1 MHPLRSSTSTT
12 KWATLVPL
20 TFAASIRRKWVP
32 NKGLVLFPAAGGRCR
47 KRDRGQRSDNG
58 SVKNP
63 PWKQAK
69 GETDLGYYRRRE
81 HLQGNKTKNR
91 GCRKKKKDSEIE
103 KADTSIETPDHV
115 KSEGLTEFLDCE
127 WIHSNGQG
135 LMLDNDW
142 SSYFFLPI
150 FRRLA
155 SADVLEVEQK
165 SGANE
170 NGGSLRLSLSL
181 EISRPGDIFVGKL
194 VRKIRERQASE
205 KFRCKTWPEWTQQQ
219 GIVVTRKSRTA
230 TKCSS
235 ATTDRVREPQK
246 PRGTVA
252 TDPET
257 RTAKHFKDCCLVD
270 SLRAMGHKVS
280 YRGDGPWKIS
290 DGMQW
295 LQPMRK
301 TIRPCTF
308 HDALVAQGDFLLA
321 YSNHFVAARRRDGEN
336 LKVNCGRRT
345 HMWKDLRVKSHS
357 GTRALHQDLDGN
369 MLLDPRMLD
378 ACFRVMHRDDVCEE
392 QSLPAENDYSG
403 GKMVEACAQ
412 QILETWESLQLEQME
427 PVVVPTAENLV
438 TLNRRD
444 GYADSDEESGFW
456 HSWEELFGSQAPYS
470 EGGFDD
476 DEENILHSPVP
487 VVVHNF
493 DQIVNDD
500 DTFIVCGVLEDQWNA
515 NSFAGSSLD
524 YAGGSSVLGEDGSI
538 LTSNLMP
545 QDVLLILPQTYFSF
559 EFLSTWAACSR
570 SFRDHVRQQLNW
582 KGLDI
587 PIDVPEFTNDEAR
600 LRRMRRLWKLA
611 RSVIMTQAQL
621 AFLNL
626 PLQKVLIRWEVERI
640 PFSGERSRGYMSSQT
655 LLGAARF
662 LAEIP
667 EEIRTVMIGV
677 KSPFGTR
684 KIFLHIR
691 EAYTER
697 MCFCFSMSGRM
708 DNLPTEKFPDNVLF
722 SELRNEVT
730 LIWNSRMF
738 AVQINQH
745 MFGPVQVREDL
756 PSGPSSQAIPF
767 IWASNPKRSPNSPR
781 IQMLPLLT
789 PVLPDAR
796 CLCILCGLESGLNEQ
811 QWRVCVDCN
820 TWVCREHARALPNMQ
835 CPGCPLVLADYL
847 GGALPPPQMP
857 WEVVMSLP
865 QYFFSYSYMKNLA
878 AASKACKAA
887 IVWGE
892 AWRNKVVEVTWP
904 EFTQTIL
911 LRRVEPLWRH
921 ARIVVFDIAQLA
933 QVLEMPETAHVHF
946 NVTSYQGFL
955 RGGRVVQGFES
966 NQPLMGCANFELH
979 LPPRANGIYFGVQD
993 LDGRKRSYCRV
1004 DNLFT
1009 ADIAWS
1015 FGVTG
1020 SRVQRHPRADQHH
1033 FLPGYANRVCMKW
1046 SQRSFAVN
1054 LNDEV
1059 VIRARLRD
1067 DVGDSAMAAHNF
1079 FEKLVCSDYIRYV
1092 DAGGFVENGAF
1103 LEATTKF
1110 ELVISSIYRR
1120 HAGLFQRLPEAIK
1133 LLPHPMMRA
1142 AMTKRLWEET
1152 LGRTRTILDFLEETN
1167 LNMNVVFYR
1176 YLHAQASKLPQCQL
1190 QVLGRLP
1197 HPVDFPDEKDW
1208 FRLAFEF
1215 SLSLHLLLVTGT
1227 IDGATSTSSGEAKEE
1242 NVQCECRSEKLI
1254 EEEEITRAPCLV
1266 VGLTDNWTA
1275 LCSSSSAR
1283 TWQDVR
1289 GGASE
1294 HRASHSEWF
1303 LLSLRRAEALS
1314 RQHERRSSQEHGL
1327 LPLDGFSL
1335 WNKCYSPYCCPS
1347 YGTHTSSIRLP
1358 MFSFTHELP
1367 PVLEAAPLDW
1377 QSFKCPEI
1385 SCGLLSRVH
1394 RHLRDQRI
1402 SFTAGNHTYHV
1413 DGKKVSISVTGL
1425 VHFFAEEFDA
1435 DAAIACMKR
1444 SQNWPRE
1451 AYAKVVDGKL
1461 QPLPDA
1467 EIKELWRKNSVE
1479 ASARGTWMH
1488 LQIEVF
1494 LNGGCSENP
1503 GVEIDLFAKFLQQF
1517 PTRLL
1522 AFRTEWC
1529 IYAENEDLAG
1539 YLGPFIDEVP
1549 DMAPEVHAMLQSR
1562 ARSTAPPAWQDLSG
1576 GAEAD
1581 SQTSFGRQIE
1591 DELEMQVDDDNA
1603 RRSLEEAFAAGLVFD
1618 AARSVSQGN
1627 LVPSEEDIFRDAKK
1641 RRCMPGAETTMAR
1654 LQEIF
1659 QNSDESCAESFLSMP
1674 PAVQRIHD
1682 RTIVQQ
1688 KKTYLALVS
1697 QRHPTWPETVQ
1708 HLAAAALTCY
1718 RTRLSDMFVR
1728 DYVAL
1733 LWVMEGD
1740 RFLRA
1745 HNGTCYLYHEHGAF
1759 QAFVGMPPE
1768 STFSRVKPFL
1778 LQLEGMFRLMSSR
1791 VERSDYC
1798 LLDEIARLFDEHNS
1812 ACEFLNRCL
1821 DEAIMTAG
1829 TRSTSRR
1836 QMNRLEA
1843 PERGVDAPAEA
1854 PAGTPSWPLFT
1865 ADMISRVA
1873 APLQRDLLED
1883 PVFRQAKDRLEK
1895 FLRGPTEKKV
1905 RAACGLEDRKQ
1916 EGGSSSATALAH
1928 LVRSATTVQD
1938 ANEDASAECLH
1949 ERVRN
1954 AMISYGLNT
1963 RGTPATKLKF
1973 SKAWWTRYSSSKI
1986 GNRTL
1991 TLDVLQD
1998 KKMVIF
2004 AGGAGD
2010 KGNVS
2015 QSFVPI
2021 IPLKKELDHVCDIAA
2036 PEQRTQLQECYDAR
2050 ALWKIAEQNP
2060 SRETNVQI
2068 MLSCYD
2074 KICQRLQRRRG
2085 KKSVHLLEMQDA
2097 WMSRKKKLENQE
2109 NALQDLLELLESAR
2123 KKTSEDAASSQA
2135 ARSKPSQETGEKR
2148 RARRKRPDA
2157 VEALDASA
2165 SSTARQRKENPHG
2178 EDAFVTQETIYG
2190 IVPAN
2195 LGIRTRR
2202 YARGAAAQHLGRA
2215 WQALVLSHTTDLDIV
2230 NCCFNI
2236 MLQLLDKLDVDQ
2248 REWSNQKETLR
2259 TYAQVSERTGLFMN
2273 PTFAA
2278 ASTPFSAGQKK
2289 LMHLHTQGD
2298 PHCVALE
2305 VVTANEFIITDEK
2318 KQYKV
2323 SSTDF
2328 LKCLKAAVDSKYIVL
2343 FDIFGSEAEANAA
2356 QASNTDDALTATE
2369 MDSLRCLHAAGEAQD
2384 DDFVVDMEEATD
2396 AEEPPEES
2404 EDEGIVRVGDRLLSS
2419 LKNEVT
2425 QLKAECIPRS
2435 DGEYRCPFCPWRSW
2449 AANQSKKRVLDH
2461 VEKYHDHIHQF
2472 VYSLHAALVARFPP
2486 ETCSLLPRHV
2496 NHWWPILED
2505 LFTCPKLMC
2514 VMQGLMQ
2521 EVMQHDELQVISID
2535 CTMRCCLPL
2544 MGQAHPRS
2552 SQEAK
2557 RSAAFRGQVMTVRG
2571 RTNAVVVLEPLAAD
2585 DSETCVRVLAETL
2598 PAQALAQEEM
2608 LRNHIENRSM
2618 RLRDA
2623 EHILAQINSEIPFF
2637 VRVDF
2642 IRAIAALCA
2651 VYSHEVIRVAPG
2663 PNRQVY
2669 KLLHSATA
2677 VNRAEWYFNN
2687 TRLQHMLEARR
2698 LPLLPTGT
2706 TSNESLHREINVWFR
2721 ETFKLHQTSLRL
2733 KLQVLK
2739 LAKNLSHNSALYRP
2753 TTRQMKHAELLA
2765 RASARPLWSYVEW
2778 QNWCRELAHDKM
2790 PDKADL
2796 PLYRERKRQQA
2807 VVKKA
2812 ACKKPAA
2819 SPQTRKKVHRT
2830 PHTLKRKEPNLVSRF
2845 LSVATDRG
2853 SVQSWWTFTGIVS
2866 GGAHADQSEGVCQQ
2880 LQRLAMHRPVSAPHL
2895 PRASLVEEEGAGVWS
2910 RLGNI
2915 CRPSSAPHL
2924 LRASLVQKEGA
2935 LRAPVEEKEEE
2946 SEEEVQDRPEE
2957 QAEEVID
2964 AEAAASTQEEQE
2976 EGEDWRAGAA
2986 ANWQWQW
2993 QDGTEDRR
3001 YTDMYAWPSQDR
3013 RSTDIYAWPS
3023 QVPEPS
3029 TSSRPTRN
3037 VEDWLPRAEELW
3049 IDFRV
3054 VLLALLHEWSVKCS
3068 KTILEQQSFLLQMI
3082 QAKWTETV
3090 GANRTELRIP
3100 SDWFGRQL
3108 APVTLG
3114 LFDEALEL
3122 LPNTEETLHQRIG
3135 KAINYLEGRRRLFTC
3150 LRNAIFCPR
3159 SIVVLGR
3166 KEPRELSDVDR
3177 FERLTGTVVRVD
3189 TLKTGKLVHMEYSL
3203 GGPARL
3209 ISSFVKPDENHP
3221 VGASRHFCVGWRWD
3235 HYDKAWCGRDE
3246 SVREHS
3252 NRRTGREEEPDNEGG
3267 NRRRLPDDAF
3277 QVLEAFLSLDIEQA
3291 LIDVLKQ
3298 DQCNLTD
3305 MKRRLKTKEDKPV
3318 PPTSTL
3324 QAELQIAGEKVKVG
3338 MHPLR
3343 SSTSTTKWAT
3353 LVPLTFAAS
3362 IRRKWV
3368 PNKGLVLFPAAGGR
3382 CRKRDRGQRS
3392 DNGSVKNPPW
3402 KQAKGETDLGYYR
3415 RREHL
3420 QGNKTKNRGCRKKKS
3435 VSSCVPVTMTKK
3447 DSEIEKADT
3456 SIETPD
3462 HVKSEG
3468 LTEFLDCEWIH
3479 SNGQGLMLDN
3489 DWSSYFFLPIF
3500 RRLASADVLEVEQK
3514 SGANENGGSL
3524 RLSLSLEISRPGDIF
3539 VGKLVRKIRER
3550 QASEKFRCKTWP
3562 EWTQQQGI
3570 VVTRKSRTATKC
3582 SSATTDRVREPQKP
3596 RGTVA
3601 TDPETRTAK
3610 HFKDCCLVDS
3620 LRAMGHKVSYRG
3632 DGPWKI
3638 SDGMQ
3643 WLQPMRKTI
3652 RPCTFHDAL
3661 VAQGDFLLAY
3671 SNHFVAARRRD
3682 GENLKVNCGRRT
3694 HMWKDLRVKS
3704 HSGTRALHQD
3714 LDGNMLL
3721 DPRMLDACFRVM
3733 HRDDVC
3739 EEQSLPAENDYSGG
3753 KMVEACA
3760 QQILE
3765 TWESLQLEQ
3774 MEPVVVPT
3782 AENLVTL
3789 NRRDGYADSD
3799 EESGFWHSWEELFG
3813 SQAPYSE
3820 GGFDDDEENILHS
3833 PVPVVV
3839 HNFDQI
3845 VNDDDTFIV
3854 CGVLEDQW
3862 NANSFAGSS
3871 LDYAGGSSVLGED
3884 GSILTS
3890 NLMPQDVLLILPQT
3904 YFSFEFLS
3912 TWAACS
3918 RSFRDHV
3925 RQQLNWKGL
3934 DIPIDVP
3941 EFTNDEAR
3949 LRRMRRLWKLA
3960 RSVIMTQAQLAF
3972 LNLPLQKVLIRWE
3985 VERIP
3990 FSGERSRGYMSSQTL
4005 LGAARFLAEI
4015 PEEIRTV
4022 MIGVKSPFGTRKIFL
4037 HIREAYTERMC
4048 FCFSMSGRMD
4058 NLPTE
4063 KFPDNVLFSEL
4074 RNEVTL
4080 IWNSRMFAVQINQH
4094 MFGPVQVR
4102 EDLPSGPSSQ
4112 AIPFIWAS
4120 NPKRSPN
4127 SPRIQMLPLLTPVL
4141 PDARCLCILCGL
4153 ESGLNEQQWRVCVD
4167 CNTWVCREH
4176 ARALPNMQCPGCP
4189 LVLADYLGGAL
4200 PPPQMPWEVV
4210 MSLPQY
4216 FFSYSYM
4223 KNLAAASKACK
4234 AAIVSGEAWRNKVVE
4249 VTWPEF
4255 TQTILLRR
4263 VEPLWRHARIVVF
4276 DIAQLAQVLEM
4287 PETAHVHFNVTS
4299 YQGFLRGGRVVQ
4311 GFESNQPLMG
4321 CANFELHLPPRANG
4335 IYFGVQDLDGRKRS
4349 YCRVDNLFTADIA
4362 WSFGVTG
4369 SRVQRHPRAD
4379 QHHFLPGYANRVCMK
4394 WSQRSFAVN
4403 LNDEVVIRARLR
4415 DDVGDS
4421 AMAAHNFFEKL
4432 VCSDYIRY
4440 VDAGGFV
4447 ENGAFLEA
4455 TTKFELVISSIYRR
4469 HAGLFQRLPE
4479 AIKLLPHP
4487 MMRAAMTKRLWEE
4500 TLGRTRTIL
4509 DFLEETNLNMNVVF
4523 YRYLHAQA
4531 SKLPQCQLQV
4541 LGRLPHPV
4549 DFPDEKDWFRLAF
4562 EFSLSLHLLLVTGT
4576 IDGATSTSSG
4586 EAKEENVQCE
4596 CRSEKLI
4603 EEEEITRAP
4612 CLVVG
4617 LTDNWTAL
4625 CSSSSARTWQDVRGG
4640 ASEHRASHSE
4650 WFLLSLRRAEALSR
4664 QHERRSSQEHG
4675 LLPLDGF
4682 SLWNKCYSPYC
4693 CPSYG
4698 THTSSIRLPMFSF
4711 THELPPV
4718 LEAAPLDWQSF
4729 KCPEISCGLLSRVHR
4744 HLRDQRIS
4752 FTAGN
4757 HTYHVDGKKVSISV
4771 TGLVHFFAEEFDA
4784 DAAIACMKR
4793 SQNWPRE
4800 AYAKVVDGKLQ
4811 PLPDA
4816 EIKELWR
4823 KNSVEASARGTWMH
4837 LQIEVFLN
4845 GGCSE
4850 NPGVEID
4857 LFAKF
4862 LQQFPTRLLAFRT
4875 EWCIYAENEDLAGYL
4890 GPFID
4895 EVPDMAPEVHAMLQS
4910 RARSTAPPAW
4920 QDLSGGAEADSQTSF
4935 GRQIEDEL
4943 EMQVDDDNARRSL
4956 EEAFAAGLVFDA
4968 ARSVSQGNLVPS
4980 EEDIFRDAKK
4990 RRCMP
4995 GAETTMARLQEIFQ
5009 NSDESCA
5016 ESFLSMPPAVQRI
5029 HDRTIVQQKKT
5040 YLALVSQRHPTWPE
5054 TVQHLA
5060 AAALTCYRARLS
5072 DMFVRDYVALLWV
5085 MEGDRFLRAH
5095 NGTCYL
5101 YHEHGAFQA
5110 FVGMPPESTFSRV
5123 KPFLLQLEGMFRL
5136 MSSRVERS
5144 DYCLLDEIARL
5155 FDEHNSAC
5163 EFLNRCLDE
5172 AIMTAGTRSTSRR
5185 QMNRLEAPERG
5196 VDAPAEAPAGTPS
5209 WPLFTADMI
5218 SRVAAP
5224 LQRDLL
5230 EDPVFR
5236 QAKDRLEKFLRG
5248 PTEKKVRAACGLEDR
5263 KQEGGSSSAT
5273 ALAHLVRSATTVQD
5287 ANEDASAECLHER
5300 VRNAMISYGLNTRGT
5315 PATKLKFS
5323 KAWWTRYSS
5332 SKIGNRT
5339 LTLDVLQDKKM
5350 VIFAGGAGDKGN
5362 VSQSFVPIIPL
5373 KKELDHVCDI
5383 AAPEQRTQLQ
5393 ECYDARAL
5401 WKIAEQ
5407 NPSRETNVQIM
5418 LSCYDKICQR
5428 LQRRRGKK
5436 SVHLLEMQDAWMSR
5450 KKKLENQENALQDLL
5465 ELLESARK
5473 KTSEDAASSQ
5483 AARSKPSQET
5493 GEKRRAR
5500 RKRPDAVEALDA
5512 SASSTARQRKENPHG
5527 EDAFVTQ
5534 ETIYGIVPANLGIRT
5549 RRYARGAAA
5558 QHLGRAWQALVLS
5571 HTTDLDIVNCC
5582 FNIMLQLLDKLDVDQ
5597 REWSNQKETLRRCAE
5612 ERDKVIEEDIQLDG
5626 ATGKD
5631 VLNKVFNGG
5640 NPTYAQ
5646 VSERTGLFMNPTF
5659 AAASTPFSAGQ
5670 KKLMHLHTQGD
5681 PHCVALEVV
5690 TANEFIITDEKKQY
5704 KVSSTDFLKCLKAAV
5719 DSKYIVLFDIFG
5731 SEAEANAAQAS
5742 NTDDALTATEMDS
5755 LRCLHAAGEAQD
5767 DDFVVDMEEATDAEE
5782 PPEESEDE
5790 GIVRVGDRLLSSL
5803 KNEVTQLKAECIPRS
5818 DGEYRCPFCPW
5829 RSWAANQSKK
5839 RVLDHVEKYHDH
5851 IHQFVYSLHAALVAR
5866 FPPETCSLL
5875 PRHVNHWWPILEDL
5889 FTCPKLMCV
5898 MQGLMQEVM
5907 QHDELQ
5913 VISIDCTMRCC
5924 LPLMGQAH
5932 PRSSQEAKRSAAF
5945 RGQEASARAD

>member
-1 MHPLRSSTSTT
+1 MGKCFRGEKVKVGMHPLRSSTSTT

-115 KSEGLTEFLDCE
+115 KSEGLTEFLDC
-127 WIHSNGQG
+127 
-135 LMLDNDW
+135 
-142 SSYFFLPI
+142 SYFFLPI

-336 LKVNCGRRT
+336 LKVNCGRT

-357 GTRALHQDLDGN
+357 GTH
-369 MLLDPRMLD
+369 
-378 ACFRVMHRDDVCEE
+378 
-392 QSLPAENDYSG
+392 
-403 GKMVEACAQ
+403 
-412 QILETWESLQLEQME
+412 
-427 PVVVPTAENLV
+427 
-438 TLNRRD
+438 
-444 GYADSDEESGFW
+444 
-456 HSWEELFGSQAPYS
+456 
-470 EGGFDD
+470 
-476 DEENILHSPVP
+476 
-487 VVVHNF
+487 
-493 DQIVNDD
+493 
-500 DTFIVCGVLEDQWNA
+500 
-515 NSFAGSSLD
+515 
-524 YAGGSSVLGEDGSI
+524 
-538 LTSNLMP
+538 
-545 QDVLLILPQTYFSF
+545 
-559 EFLSTWAACSR
+559 
-570 SFRDHVRQQLNW
+570 
-582 KGLDI
+582 
-587 PIDVPEFTNDEAR
+587 
-600 LRRMRRLWKLA
+600 
-611 RSVIMTQAQL
+611 
-621 AFLNL
+621 
-626 PLQKVLIRWEVERI
+626 
-640 PFSGERSRGYMSSQT
+640 
-655 LLGAARF
+655 
-662 LAEIP
+662 
-667 EEIRTVMIGV
+667 
-677 KSPFGTR
+677 
-684 KIFLHIR
+684 
-691 EAYTER
+691 
-697 MCFCFSMSGRM
+697 
-708 DNLPTEKFPDNVLF
+708 
-722 SELRNEVT
+722 
-730 LIWNSRMF
+730 
-738 AVQINQH
+738 
-745 MFGPVQVREDL
+745 
-756 PSGPSSQAIPF
+756 
-767 IWASNPKRSPNSPR
+767 
-781 IQMLPLLT
+781 
-789 PVLPDAR
+789 
-796 CLCILCGLESGLNEQ
+796 
-811 QWRVCVDCN
+811 
-820 TWVCREHARALPNMQ
+820 
-835 CPGCPLVLADYL
+835 
-847 GGALPPPQMP
+847 
-857 WEVVMSLP
+857 
-865 QYFFSYSYMKNLA
+865 
-878 AASKACKAA
+878 
-887 IVWGE
+887 
-892 AWRNKVVEVTWP
+892 
-904 EFTQTIL
+904 
-911 LRRVEPLWRH
+911 
-921 ARIVVFDIAQLA
+921 
-933 QVLEMPETAHVHF
+933 
-946 NVTSYQGFL
+946 
-955 RGGRVVQGFES
+955 
-966 NQPLMGCANFELH
+966 
-979 LPPRANGIYFGVQD
+979 
-993 LDGRKRSYCRV
+993 
-1004 DNLFT
+1004 
-1009 ADIAWS
+1009 
-1015 FGVTG
+1015 
-1020 SRVQRHPRADQHH
+1020 
-1033 FLPGYANRVCMKW
+1033 
-1046 SQRSFAVN
+1046 
-1054 LNDEV
+1054 
-1059 VIRARLRD
+1059 
-1067 DVGDSAMAAHNF
+1067 
-1079 FEKLVCSDYIRYV
+1079 
-1092 DAGGFVENGAF
+1092 
-1103 LEATTKF
+1103 
-1110 ELVISSIYRR
+1110 
-1120 HAGLFQRLPEAIK
+1120 
-1133 LLPHPMMRA
+1133 
-1142 AMTKRLWEET
+1142 
-1152 LGRTRTILDFLEETN
+1152 
-1167 LNMNVVFYR
+1167 
-1176 YLHAQASKLPQCQL
+1176 
-1190 QVLGRLP
+1190 
-1197 HPVDFPDEKDW
+1197 
-1208 FRLAFEF
+1208 
-1215 SLSLHLLLVTGT
+1215 
-1227 IDGATSTSSGEAKEE
+1227 
-1242 NVQCECRSEKLI
+1242 
-1254 EEEEITRAPCLV
+1254 
-1266 VGLTDNWTA
+1266 
-1275 LCSSSSAR
+1275 
-1283 TWQDVR
+1283 
-1289 GGASE
+1289 
-1294 HRASHSEWF
+1294 
-1303 LLSLRRAEALS
+1303 
-1314 RQHERRSSQEHGL
+1314 
-1327 LPLDGFSL
+1327 
-1335 WNKCYSPYCCPS
+1335 
-1347 YGTHTSSIRLP
+1347 
-1358 MFSFTHELP
+1358 
-1367 PVLEAAPLDW
+1367 
-1377 QSFKCPEI
+1377 
-1385 SCGLLSRVH
+1385 
-1394 RHLRDQRI
+1394 
-1402 SFTAGNHTYHV
+1402 
-1413 DGKKVSISVTGL
+1413 
-1425 VHFFAEEFDA
+1425 
-1435 DAAIACMKR
+1435 
-1444 SQNWPRE
+1444 
-1451 AYAKVVDGKL
+1451 
-1461 QPLPDA
+1461 
-1467 EIKELWRKNSVE
+1467 
-1479 ASARGTWMH
+1479 
-1488 LQIEVF
+1488 
-1494 LNGGCSENP
+1494 
-1503 GVEIDLFAKFLQQF
+1503 
-1517 PTRLL
+1517 
-1522 AFRTEWC
+1522 
-1529 IYAENEDLAG
+1529 
-1539 YLGPFIDEVP
+1539 
-1549 DMAPEVHAMLQSR
+1549 
-1562 ARSTAPPAWQDLSG
+1562 
-1576 GAEAD
+1576 
-1581 SQTSFGRQIE
+1581 
-1591 DELEMQVDDDNA
+1591 
-1603 RRSLEEAFAAGLVFD
+1603 
-1618 AARSVSQGN
+1618 
-1627 LVPSEEDIFRDAKK
+1627 
-1641 RRCMPGAETTMAR
+1641 
-1654 LQEIF
+1654 
-1659 QNSDESCAESFLSMP
+1659 
-1674 PAVQRIHD
+1674 
-1682 RTIVQQ
+1682 
-1688 KKTYLALVS
+1688 
-1697 QRHPTWPETVQ
+1697 
-1708 HLAAAALTCY
+1708 
-1718 RTRLSDMFVR
+1718 
-1728 DYVAL
+1728 
-1733 LWVMEGD
+1733 
-1740 RFLRA
+1740 
-1745 HNGTCYLYHEHGAF
+1745 
-1759 QAFVGMPPE
+1759 
-1768 STFSRVKPFL
+1768 
-1778 LQLEGMFRLMSSR
+1778 
-1791 VERSDYC
+1791 
-1798 LLDEIARLFDEHNS
+1798 
-1812 ACEFLNRCL
+1812 
-1821 DEAIMTAG
+1821 
-1829 TRSTSRR
+1829 
-1836 QMNRLEA
+1836 
-1843 PERGVDAPAEA
+1843 
-1854 PAGTPSWPLFT
+1854 
-1865 ADMISRVA
+1865 
-1873 APLQRDLLED
+1873 
-1883 PVFRQAKDRLEK
+1883 
-1895 FLRGPTEKKV
+1895 
-1905 RAACGLEDRKQ
+1905 
-1916 EGGSSSATALAH
+1916 
-1928 LVRSATTVQD
+1928 
-1938 ANEDASAECLH
+1938 
-1949 ERVRN
+1949 
-1954 AMISYGLNT
+1954 
-1963 RGTPATKLKF
+1963 
-1973 SKAWWTRYSSSKI
+1973 
-1986 GNRTL
+1986 
-1991 TLDVLQD
+1991 
-1998 KKMVIF
+1998 
-2004 AGGAGD
+2004 
-2010 KGNVS
+2010 
-2015 QSFVPI
+2015 
-2021 IPLKKELDHVCDIAA
+2021 
-2036 PEQRTQLQECYDAR
+2036 
-2050 ALWKIAEQNP
+2050 
-2060 SRETNVQI
+2060 
-2068 MLSCYD
+2068 
-2074 KICQRLQRRRG
+2074 
-2085 KKSVHLLEMQDA
+2085 
-2097 WMSRKKKLENQE
+2097 
-2109 NALQDLLELLESAR
+2109 
-2123 KKTSEDAASSQA
+2123 
-2135 ARSKPSQETGEKR
+2135 
-2148 RARRKRPDA
+2148 
-2157 VEALDASA
+2157 
-2165 SSTARQRKENPHG
+2165 
-2178 EDAFVTQETIYG
+2178 
-2190 IVPAN
+2190 
-2195 LGIRTRR
+2195 
-2202 YARGAAAQHLGRA
+2202 
-2215 WQALVLSHTTDLDIV
+2215 
-2230 NCCFNI
+2230 
-2236 MLQLLDKLDVDQ
+2236 
-2248 REWSNQKETLR
+2248 
-2259 TYAQVSERTGLFMN
+2259 
-2273 PTFAA
+2273 
-2278 ASTPFSAGQKK
+2278 
-2289 LMHLHTQGD
+2289 
-2298 PHCVALE
+2298 
-2305 VVTANEFIITDEK
+2305 
-2318 KQYKV
+2318 
-2323 SSTDF
+2323 
-2328 LKCLKAAVDSKYIVL
+2328 
-2343 FDIFGSEAEANAA
+2343 
-2356 QASNTDDALTATE
+2356 
-2369 MDSLRCLHAAGEAQD
+2369 
-2384 DDFVVDMEEATD
+2384 
-2396 AEEPPEES
+2396 
-2404 EDEGIVRVGDRLLSS
+2404 
-2419 LKNEVT
+2419 
-2425 QLKAECIPRS
+2425 
-2435 DGEYRCPFCPWRSW
+2435 
-2449 AANQSKKRVLDH
+2449 
-2461 VEKYHDHIHQF
+2461 
-2472 VYSLHAALVARFPP
+2472 
-2486 ETCSLLPRHV
+2486 
-2496 NHWWPILED
+2496 
-2505 LFTCPKLMC
+2505 
-2514 VMQGLMQ
+2514 
-2521 EVMQHDELQVISID
+2521 
-2535 CTMRCCLPL
+2535 
-2544 MGQAHPRS
+2544 
-2552 SQEAK
+2552 
-2557 RSAAFRGQVMTVRG
+2557 
-2571 RTNAVVVLEPLAAD
+2571 
-2585 DSETCVRVLAETL
+2585 
-2598 PAQALAQEEM
+2598 
-2608 LRNHIENRSM
+2608 
-2618 RLRDA
+2618 
-2623 EHILAQINSEIPFF
+2623 
-2637 VRVDF
+2637 
-2642 IRAIAALCA
+2642 
-2651 VYSHEVIRVAPG
+2651 
-2663 PNRQVY
+2663 
-2669 KLLHSATA
+2669 
-2677 VNRAEWYFNN
+2677 
-2687 TRLQHMLEARR
+2687 
-2698 LPLLPTGT
+2698 
-2706 TSNESLHREINVWFR
+2706 
-2721 ETFKLHQTSLRL
+2721 
-2733 KLQVLK
+2733 
-2739 LAKNLSHNSALYRP
+2739 
-2753 TTRQMKHAELLA
+2753 
-2765 RASARPLWSYVEW
+2765 
-2778 QNWCRELAHDKM
+2778 
-2790 PDKADL
+2790 
-2796 PLYRERKRQQA
+2796 
-2807 VVKKA
+2807 
-2812 ACKKPAA
+2812 
-2819 SPQTRKKVHRT
+2819 
-2830 PHTLKRKEPNLVSRF
+2830 
-2845 LSVATDRG
+2845 
-2853 SVQSWWTFTGIVS
+2853 
-2866 GGAHADQSEGVCQQ
+2866 
-2880 LQRLAMHRPVSAPHL
+2880 
-2895 PRASLVEEEGAGVWS
+2895 
-2910 RLGNI
+2910 
-2915 CRPSSAPHL
+2915 
-2924 LRASLVQKEGA
+2924 
-2935 LRAPVEEKEEE
+2935 
-2946 SEEEVQDRPEE
+2946 
-2957 QAEEVID
+2957 
-2964 AEAAASTQEEQE
+2964 
-2976 EGEDWRAGAA
+2976 
-2986 ANWQWQW
+2986 
-2993 QDGTEDRR
+2993 
-3001 YTDMYAWPSQDR
+3001 
-3013 RSTDIYAWPS
+3013 
-3023 QVPEPS
+3023 
-3029 TSSRPTRN
+3029 
-3037 VEDWLPRAEELW
+3037 
-3049 IDFRV
+3049 
-3054 VLLALLHEWSVKCS
+3054 
-3068 KTILEQQSFLLQMI
+3068 
-3082 QAKWTETV
+3082 
-3090 GANRTELRIP
+3090 
-3100 SDWFGRQL
+3100 
-3108 APVTLG
+3108 
-3114 LFDEALEL
+3114 
-3122 LPNTEETLHQRIG
+3122 
-3135 KAINYLEGRRRLFTC
+3135 
-3150 LRNAIFCPR
+3150 
-3159 SIVVLGR
+3159 
-3166 KEPRELSDVDR
+3166 
-3177 FERLTGTVVRVD
+3177 
-3189 TLKTGKLVHMEYSL
+3189 
-3203 GGPARL
+3203 
-3209 ISSFVKPDENHP
+3209 
-3221 VGASRHFCVGWRWD
+3221 
-3235 HYDKAWCGRDE
+3235 
-3246 SVREHS
+3246 
-3252 NRRTGREEEPDNEGG
+3252 
-3267 NRRRLPDDAF
+3267 
-3277 QVLEAFLSLDIEQA
+3277 
-3291 LIDVLKQ
+3291 
-3298 DQCNLTD
+3298 
-3305 MKRRLKTKEDKPV
+3305 
-3318 PPTSTL
+3318 
-3324 QAELQIAGEKVKVG
+3324 
-3338 MHPLR
+3338 
-3343 SSTSTTKWAT
+3343 
-3353 LVPLTFAAS
+3353 
-3362 IRRKWV
+3362 
-3368 PNKGLVLFPAAGGR
+3368 
-3382 CRKRDRGQRS
+3382 
-3392 DNGSVKNPPW
+3392 
-3402 KQAKGETDLGYYR
+3402 
-3415 RREHL
+3415 
-3420 QGNKTKNRGCRKKKS
+3420 
-3435 VSSCVPVTMTKK
+3435 
-3447 DSEIEKADT
+3447 
-3456 SIETPD
+3456 
-3462 HVKSEG
+3462 
-3468 LTEFLDCEWIH
+3468 
-3479 SNGQGLMLDN
+3479 
-3489 DWSSYFFLPIF
+3489 
-3500 RRLASADVLEVEQK
+3500 
-3514 SGANENGGSL
+3514 
-3524 RLSLSLEISRPGDIF
+3524 
-3539 VGKLVRKIRER
+3539 
-3550 QASEKFRCKTWP
+3550 
-3562 EWTQQQGI
+3562 
-3570 VVTRKSRTATKC
+3570 
-3582 SSATTDRVREPQKP
+3582 
-3596 RGTVA
+3596 
-3601 TDPETRTAK
+3601 
-3610 HFKDCCLVDS
+3610 
-3620 LRAMGHKVSYRG
+3620 
-3632 DGPWKI
+3632 
-3638 SDGMQ
+3638 
-3643 WLQPMRKTI
+3643 
-3652 RPCTFHDAL
+3652 
-3661 VAQGDFLLAY
+3661 
-3671 SNHFVAARRRD
+3671 
-3682 GENLKVNCGRRT
+3682 
-3694 HMWKDLRVKS
+3694 
-3704 HSGTRALHQD
+3704 ALHQD

-4596 CRSEKLI
+4596 C
-4603 EEEEITRAP
+4603 
-4612 CLVVG
+4612 
-4617 LTDNWTAL
+4617 
-4625 CSSSSARTWQDVRGG
+4625 

-4823 KNSVEASARGTWMH
+4823 KNSVEASARGTWM
-4837 LQIEVFLN
+4837 QIEVFLN

-5060 AAALTCYRARLS
+5060 AAALTCYRTRLS

-5362 VSQSFVPIIPL
+5362 VSQSFV
-5373 KKELDHVCDI
+5373 
-5383 AAPEQRTQLQ
+5383 
-5393 ECYDARAL
+5393 
-5401 WKIAEQ
+5401 
-5407 NPSRETNVQIM
+5407 
-5418 LSCYDKICQR
+5418 
-5428 LQRRRGKK
+5428 
-5436 SVHLLEMQDAWMSR
+5436 
-5450 KKKLENQENALQDLL
+5450 
-5465 ELLESARK
+5465 
-5473 KTSEDAASSQ
+5473 
-5483 AARSKPSQET
+5483 
-5493 GEKRRAR
+5493 
-5500 RKRPDAVEALDA
+5500 
-5512 SASSTARQRKENPHG
+5512 
-5527 EDAFVTQ
+5527 
-5534 ETIYGIVPANLGIRT
+5534 
-5549 RRYARGAAA
+5549 
-5558 QHLGRAWQALVLS
+5558 
-5571 HTTDLDIVNCC
+5571 
-5582 FNIMLQLLDKLDVDQ
+5582 
-5597 REWSNQKETLRRCAE
+5597 
-5612 ERDKVIEEDIQLDG
+5612 
-5626 ATGKD
+5626 
-5631 VLNKVFNGG
+5631 
-5640 NPTYAQ
+5640 
-5646 VSERTGLFMNPTF
+5646 SERTGLFMNPTF

-5704 KVSSTDFLKCLKAAV
+5704 RVSSTDFLKCLKAAV